1 MKEFRQSI
9 YPNLEQLG
17 SSIELEG
24 TINEPEY
31 AVGSMLLKLPKG
43 IEYKITLSNTGEG
56 ILLQGSAN
64 AQAFTQCTRC
74 LENAQINICGEVE
87 NYFLLQKAGSVT
99 GATAS
104 ASNAAAAAQGQKAKG
119 AKARNVAV
127 SATASKQKQEQT
139 QDELQDEFGIIE
151 QDGTFDISDSILAA
165 LVEATPF
172 VVLCKDDCKGLCPHC
187 GANLNEENCTCS
199 NAPDA
204 MNPFAALANFKFED

>member
-9 YPNLEQLG
+9 YPNLEQFG

-24 TINEPEY
+24 TMNEPEY

-104 ASNAAAAAQGQKAKG
+104 ASNAAAQGQKAKG
-119 AKARNVAV
+119 AKARNVAA
-127 SATASKQKQEQT
+127 SAAASKQKQEQT